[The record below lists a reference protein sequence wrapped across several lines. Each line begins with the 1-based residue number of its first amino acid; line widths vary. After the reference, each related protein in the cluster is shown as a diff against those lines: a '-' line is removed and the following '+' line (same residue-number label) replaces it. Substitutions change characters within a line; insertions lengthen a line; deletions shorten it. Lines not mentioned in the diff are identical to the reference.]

1 MQEKYLSPTQVI
13 DCDSEIVKKKAN
25 DLTEQ
30 TEGPL
35 EMAINLFYFVRDE
48 IKYNLYVSFDTL
60 ESYKA
65 SRTLERGKGY
75 CVQKAI
81 LLAALSRAVDI
92 PARLR
97 FADIRNHIIP
107 EKLEDFM
114 GTNLFVYHGYDE
126 LYLQGKWIQATPAFD
141 LEMCE
146 KNRIK
151 PVEFDGKNHA
161 KFHSHNK
168 NGELHIEYVKDY
180 GTYADLPFDELMEAW
195 KEVYGEDYV
204 ERMNQ

>member
-13 DCDSEIVKKKAN
+13 DCDSKSVRKKAN
-25 DLTEQ
+25 DLTKQIED
-30 TEGPL
+30 PL
-35 EMAINLFYFVRDE
+35 EMAIELFYFVRDE
-48 IKYNLYVSFDTL
+48 IKYNLYVPSDTL
-60 ESYKA
+60 EVHKA

-97 FADIRNHIIP
+97 FAAIRNHILP
-107 EKLEDFM
+107 EKLKKRI
-114 GTNLFVYHGYDE
+114 GTNLFPYHGYDE
-126 LYLQGKWIQATPAFD
+126 LYLQDKWVQATPAFD

-146 KNRIK
+146 ENQIK

-161 KFHSHNK
+161 KFHSQNK
-168 NGELHIEYVKDY
+168 NGELHIEYVQDH
-180 GTYADLPFDELMEAW
+180 GTYADLPFEKMMEAR
-195 KEVYGEDYV
+195 KEILL
-204 ERMNQ
+204 